1 MKRLFNRFSGLH
13 GLALVMLIIVFSF
26 FNIYNSEDLKK
37 DPVTPATS
45 YIEGLRIIHRIKG
58 DTIWSI
64 MAKRADFTKD
74 EKSAKMSSIVIDVKK
89 ENLTINAERGVFDL
103 ETKDLKLEDNI
114 VLKSKGYE
122 VILKDLSW
130 NPARGLLT
138 SDQKIAL
145 RGNRFSIEGYGLS
158 ATEKQKLRL
167 HKNVRAVFF

>member
-13 GLALVMLIIVFSF
+13 GLALVMVIIAFLF
-26 FNIYNSEDLKK
+26 FNTYNSEDLKK
-37 DPVTPATS
+37 DSVTPATS

-103 ETKDLKLEDNI
+103 ETRDLKLEDNI

-122 VILKDLSW
+122 VTLKDLSW

-158 ATEKQKLRL
+158 ATEEQKLRL

>member
-1 MKRLFNRFSGLH
+1 MKRLFNRFSGLP
-13 GLALVMLIIVFSF
+13 GLALVMVIIAFLF

-37 DPVTPATS
+37 DSVTPATS
-45 YIEGLRIIHRIKG
+45 YIEGLRIIHRING

-103 ETKDLKLEDNI
+103 ETRDLKLEDNI
-114 VLKSKGYE
+114 VLKSRGYE
-122 VILKDLSW
+122 VTLKDLSW

-158 ATEKQKLRL
+158 ATEEQKLRL